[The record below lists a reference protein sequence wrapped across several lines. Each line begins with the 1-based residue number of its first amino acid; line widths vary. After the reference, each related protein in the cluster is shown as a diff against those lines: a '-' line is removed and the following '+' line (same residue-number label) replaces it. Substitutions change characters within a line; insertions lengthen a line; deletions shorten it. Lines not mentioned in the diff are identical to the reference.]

1 MSTALISTSAVILYL
16 AGTALLAYRLASGRG
31 GHEPPA
37 ALGKPAMLVLA
48 VAALVLHATVLSQD
62 MFLPPGLNLGVTNA
76 ASLITWMIVIMMVL
90 ASVTLPIENMGI
102 FVLPT
107 AALTLI
113 IEQVFPS
120 SRVITAEVTNE
131 LKFHILVSIL
141 AYSLL
146 TVAALQA
153 ILVAIQ
159 NRRLR
164 NKHPRHFLLRALPP
178 LQTMEA
184 LLFQMIGIGFVLHT
198 IALVTGALYIQ
209 DMFAK
214 HLAHKT
220 VLSIIAWGVFGI
232 LLWGRHYHGWRG
244 RTAIRWTMTG
254 FVVLFLAYFGSKI
267 VLELILG
274 R

>member
-1 MSTALISTSAVILYL
+1 MSTTLISTSAIILYL
-16 AGTALLAYRLASGRG
+16 AGTALLAYRLVSGRTG
-31 GHEPPA
+31 QELPS
-37 ALGKPAMLVLA
+37 ALGKPAMLGIAILA
-48 VAALVLHATVLSQD
+48 LILHAAVLSQD
-62 MFLPPGLNLGVTNA
+62 MLLAPGLNIGVTNA

-90 ASVTLPIENMGI
+90 ASITLPIENMGI
-102 FVLPT
+102 IALPT
-107 AALTLI
+107 AALTLL
-113 IEQVFPS
+113 IEQAFPS
-120 SRVITAEVTNE
+120 SRIITAEVTSE

-141 AYSLL
+141 AYSVL
-146 TVAALQA
+146 TIAALQA

-164 NKHPRHFLLRALPP
+164 NKHPRHVLLRALPP

-184 LLFQMIGIGFVLHT
+184 LLFQMIGTGFVLHT

-220 VLSIIAWGVFGI
+220 ILSIIAWGVFGI

-267 VLELILG
+267 VLELILV